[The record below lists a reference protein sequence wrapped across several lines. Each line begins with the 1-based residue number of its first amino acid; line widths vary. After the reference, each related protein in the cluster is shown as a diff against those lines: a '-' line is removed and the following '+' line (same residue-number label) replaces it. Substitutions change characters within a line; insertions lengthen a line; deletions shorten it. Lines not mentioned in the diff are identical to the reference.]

1 MGPETKTETAETN
14 APASFLK
21 PYRMEDGRVSRLV
34 FFVVLLVFAAFT
46 AISWYTSWRALTNTL
61 VSIKLGFLVNWIHD
75 NDMATLIV
83 QNGGAVALFL
93 IGALVVYRIVYVKQ
107 KTSEFIIRTDHELSK
122 VDWPKIKPW
131 FKPETEVWG
140 ATYVVIITCILLS
153 VYIYVLDQILSL
165 LAKWVFFS

>member
-1 MGPETKTETAETN
+1 MVPDNKTETT
-14 APASFLK
+14 ASTPFLK

-34 FFVVLLVFAAFT
+34 FFIVLLVFVAFT
-46 AISWYTSWRALTNTL
+46 AISWFTSWRALTNT
-61 VSIKLGFLVNWIHD
+61 IKDIGLGFLVDWIHESD
-75 NDMATLIV
+75 VATAV
-83 QNGGAVALFL
+83 AQNGGAIALFL
-93 IGALVVYRIVYVKQ
+93 IGALVAYRIVFVKQ
-107 KTSEFIIRTDHELSK
+107 KSSEFIIRTDHELSK

-153 VYIYVLDQILSL
+153 VYIYILDQILSL